1 MIPNPL
7 PFLAYMAGRTSRVG
21 LGSIVVV
28 LPWHYAKIAD
38 RLERSGKDDAAQF
51 YIDLHVKGT
60 PAQCLEK
67 LEWIKNA
74 TGAEA
79 LLSFF
84 SYSGIRFA
92 ESRRGLLL
100 YSEEVLPT
108 VGAWT

>member
-21 LGSIVVV
+21 LGSMVVV

-51 YIDLHVKGT
+51 YI
-60 PAQCLEK
+60 
-67 LEWIKNA
+67 
-74 TGAEA
+74 
-79 LLSFF
+79 
-84 SYSGIRFA
+84 
-92 ESRRGLLL
+92 